1 MDLKFK
7 NSQTYRLVFTFFISH
22 INVAS
27 DSDNNCEVLLAGRQ
41 YPSIEEFASVIPN
54 QLLLGSLLEH
64 LCFVYEHDP
73 TRSRMLFKG
82 RLTLILIFLLFVL
95 QFFTFAKT
103 LNQIINSLTQF
114 VKQLTLSAKP
124 LTRSGSLDTVCRS
137 HSLFLQNSKHILS

>member
-1 MDLKFK
+1 MDLIFK
-7 NSQTYRLVFTFFISH
+7 NTQTYRPVFTFFICH

-27 DSDNNCEVLLAGRQ
+27 DSDKNCEVLLAGRQ
-41 YPSIEEFASVIPN
+41 YPSIQEFASVIPN

-82 RLTLILIFLLFVL
+82 RLILILILQLFVL

-103 LNQIINSLTQF
+103 LNQIRNSLTN
-114 VKQLTLSAKP
+114 L
-124 LTRSGSLDTVCRS
+124 SGSLDTVCRS
-137 HSLFLQNSKHILS
+137 HSLFLQNSKHILL